1 MGRFLRSNL
10 ILKKLEN
17 AERTLPGGLRLPDNC
32 LKEAL
37 DDASVVA
44 IVGAEHYRLP
54 NCPSP
59 INVEAVREGIRHTH
73 ARRQAN

>member
-37 DDASVVA
+37 DDASVGV
-44 IVGAEHYRLP
+44 EHYRLP
-54 NCPSP
+54 APD
-59 INVEAVREGIRHTH
+59 VTRAT
-73 ARRQAN
+73 